1 MPLRHRCTIHN
12 IAHPGTLA
20 TKRLLCSRFVWSG
33 INRDAAAWTKD
44 CAKCQQSKVHQ
55 HIHVKPLP
63 IPVPQ
68 HRFAHIHIDLVGPL
82 TISLSHSH
90 ILTIIDRTSR
100 WMEAIPLTNTAV
112 TSVAAA
118 LFSGWISRFGMPD
131 TITSDRGPQFTSYI
145 WNSLCLL
152 LQIKHEPTTVYHPQD
167 NGRRL
172 KDALRTRGANATAS
186 CPGCYWASALSR
198 ERTPTFHLLRLHMA
212 HH

>member
-1 MPLRHRCTIHN
+1 MVGGHRLAGNTSSEVWRTPVPLRHRCTIHN

-20 TKRLLCSRFVWSG
+20 TKRLLCSRLVWSG

-100 WMEAIPLTNTAV
+100 WMEAIPLTNTTV

-118 LFSGWISRFGMPD
+118 LFQGGFPGLACRTPSHLTED
-131 TITSDRGPQFTSYI
+131 H
-145 WNSLCLL
+145 NLL
-152 LQIKHEPTTVYHPQD
+152 LILEFIVSF
-167 NGRRL
+167 
-172 KDALRTRGANATAS
+172 TAD
-186 CPGCYWASALSR
+186 
-198 ERTPTFHLLRLHMA
+198 
-212 HH
+212 